1 MLILA
6 IGYVQNLKY
15 IFYGA
20 ARFTPGKRI
29 SVNVYTHMHFIS
41 LPPSPP
47 SLSSSNFSSL
57 FLLFFLKFISWIFQ
71 GCFLLSVYINIFTE
85 NLLRNERLLDPT
97 FGNIT
102 LNSSPRFSTLT
113 SSGKCTAQI
122 RLRSLHPAFLHHPM
136 QYTIF

>member
-57 FLLFFLKFISWIFQ
+57 FLLFFLKFIS
-71 GCFLLSVYINIFTE
+71 
-85 NLLRNERLLDPT
+85 
-97 FGNIT
+97 
-102 LNSSPRFSTLT
+102 
-113 SSGKCTAQI
+113 
-122 RLRSLHPAFLHHPM
+122 
-136 QYTIF
+136 